1 MAPTQKCPL
10 CGGAFDLE
18 GQGCRPACPLA
29 GGCGMLGCPRC
40 GFGFPREER
49 GLAGMIRK
57 ALLRLGR
64 SS

>member
-10 CGGAFDLE
+10 CGGAFD
-18 GQGCRPACPLA
+18 
-29 GGCGMLGCPRC
+29 PRC